1 MRRRCARS
9 GDAGFT
15 LVEALLATLLM
26 SVIMAALAAV
36 TAQWMPS
43 WDTGVQ
49 RLQRI
54 ETIGLGLDRLVADLA
69 EAEFISAGTDVVSGG
84 VYIDRPMFDGAELSV
99 VFVRT
104 TLSPNAVTGLEVVRI
119 AETSDDRGPVLV
131 RSTAPYSPAAVGPAG
146 INGLF
151 FSNPVAVIR
160 SPYRVAFSYAGSD
173 RVWRDAW
180 HEQTELPRAVRVR
193 LRDIATSTTLAVST
207 STLVHSELPAHC
219 TWAKS
224 ISECPILGRRGS
236 SGENESGG
244 TPGSQ

>member
-1 MRRRCARS
+1 MRRRRARS
-9 GDAGFT
+9 GDAGFS

-26 SVIMAALAAV
+26 GVIMAALGAV

-54 ETIGLGLDRLVADLA
+54 ETMGLGLDRLVADLA
-69 EAEFISAGTDVVSGG
+69 EAEFISAGPGVSGG
-84 VYIDRPMFDGAELSV
+84 VHIDRPMFDGAELSV

-104 TLSPNAVTGLEVVRI
+104 TLNPNAVAGLEVVRI

-131 RSTAPYSPAAVGPAG
+131 RSTAPYSPAAVGTAG
-146 INGLF
+146 INGFF

-160 SPYRVAFSYAGSD
+160 APYRVAFSYAGAD

-180 HEQTELPRAVRVR
+180 HDQTELPRAVRVR
-193 LRDIATSTTLAVST
+193 LRDIATSATLAVST

-224 ISECPILGRRGS
+224 LSDCPILGRPRS
-236 SGENESGG
+236 SGENEGG
-244 TPGSQ
+244 GALGSQ